1 MARGKRVSK
10 SGKIFWIYYFEINK
24 LIILISVDF
33 HPRTFCPGTFRPR
46 PLRPCLLSRIYEN
59 ILLTVSAVMHVFL
72 WTKIPSAK
80 RIHYSWIKAC
90 VFTTSLS
97 SLEILDGWSFDF
109 IEAGGQVCL
118 LFTLWK
124 LLNFLSDLIC
134 LSLNQSCS
142 SNVYAFLKSYYLAP
156 ILCWDQKLVFT
167 VLTIHLIFWILK
179 WFKKEMPF
187 LFI

>member
-109 IEAGGQVCL
+109 AEAGGRSAYFL
-118 LFTLWK
+118 LCE
-124 LLNFLSDLIC
+124 NFWIFYQIC
-134 LSLNQSCS
+134 LCLNSKS
-142 SNVYAFLKSYYLAP
+142 KPFNVYALVLDRHNVMTVSWSYP
-156 ILCWDQKLVFT
+156 
-167 VLTIHLIFWILK
+167 
-179 WFKKEMPF
+179 
-187 LFI
+187 